1 MYYYLGEPQREH
13 VKARKNTQ
21 NLYTD
26 LFIEKINK
34 ILVICI
40 NMRDFTCY
48 FYMTLLRLSDTIKC
62 VELCYTIS
70 IMFFIHCVYTCTYYT
85 TRYRYRKYEQK
96 PWKIL
101 VYDCK

>member
-1 MYYYLGEPQREH
+1 
-13 VKARKNTQ
+13 
-21 NLYTD
+21 
-26 LFIEKINK
+26 
-34 ILVICI
+34 
-40 NMRDFTCY
+40 
-48 FYMTLLRLSDTIKC
+48 MTLFYNTIKC